1 MMLMPIVRCDASVIR
16 EGYVSVIMGY
26 IESTGNVSKDEKAN
40 VEAYVSNLEID
51 TSVRRAGGR
60 RKMTDEEREERDR
73 LRTEAKAKKQEELR
87 EKRAAAKE
95 ARDADKK
102 LWMTPQR
109 LTDSDGKQFQ
119 GVNGA
124 WLRVQKNRTTGEY
137 RMVKVENWFDEA
149 KDAFTAFVEAKKKAA
164 AAGPDMAK
172 KALAEATK
180 AKKAEDKK
188 KLLAEKKA
196 ALLAKKMAKKKAAEE
211 LKAKKLAEKDAK
223 KKAAEELKA
232 KKLAEKEAMK
242 KAAEELKAKKL
253 AEKEAMKK
261 AAEELKAKKLA
272 EEKVAEEAKAKELAE
287 IDTTAIVEDDM
298 NVEDIEL
305 DNEDFSDVEEEMED
319 FTCAEFPGEQLKID
333 ENGFIYNA
341 DDELVA
347 VRDEDGNIDIQ

>member
-1 MMLMPIVRCDASVIR
+1 MSTMMLMPIVRCDASVIR

-26 IESTGNVSKDEKAN
+26 IESTGNVSKGEKAN
-40 VEAYVSNLEID
+40 VEAYVSNLDID
-51 TSVRRAGGR
+51 TSVRRTGGR

-73 LRTEAKAKKQEELR
+73 LRAEAKAKKQEELR

-137 RMVKVENWFDEA
+137 RMVKVDNWSDEA

-196 ALLAKKMAKKKAAEE
+196 ALLAKK
-211 LKAKKLAEKDAK
+211 
-223 KKAAEELKA
+223 
-232 KKLAEKEAMK
+232 EAR
-242 KAAEELKAKKL
+242 
-253 AEKEAMKK
+253 KK

-272 EEKVAEEAKAKELAE
+272 EEKEAEEAKAKELAE

-298 NVEDIEL
+298 SVEDIEL
-305 DNEDFSDVEEEMED
+305 ENEDFSDVEEEMED
-319 FTCAEFPGEQLKID
+319 FTCDEFPGEQLKID
-333 ENGFIYNA
+333 ENGFIYNINE
-341 DDELVA
+341 ELVA